1 MSEAEIQ
8 ELVDDLGA
16 ELGAAV
22 TLVDLEER
30 HLAHSAHDDVAVDDV
45 RRFGILHRRLEP
57 DVRAWFEQWGYREA
71 DDPVR
76 TPADEALGILERW
89 CVQVRMR
96 GFPLGYLWL
105 IPGRDMGEDELAPA
119 RETADQI
126 AALLYR
132 RRLLKLVDNDLLRL
146 LLVPPAE
153 DDGTAREVLALGDY
167 NHTGPIVVI
176 VADASG
182 GEELSAAALS
192 DLTLTLQRT
201 AEQATPGGVLAGM
214 LGDLGVLLAPLR
226 SQDDLAYARSL
237 AERAR
242 RLATYINPGLDIV
255 VGIGGAM
262 PLNRASHSYAEAR
275 RALRMVRAM
284 PDLGP
289 IAAWDDLGVFRALSL
304 LPPDEAK
311 NEVID
316 ARVRGLLADNGLA
329 GTAEVFLDLAGD
341 VQKTAAQLFVHRT
354 TLYQRLDRIATLYN
368 LDLRRSG
375 DHRLITHLGL
385 KLARVSGNG
394 ARSRV

>member
-1 MSEAEIQ
+1 VSEAEIQ

-16 ELGAAV
+16 ELGAAI

-30 HLAHSAHDDVAVDDV
+30 HLAHSAHDDVVVDDV
-45 RRFGILHRRLEP
+45 RRMGILHRRLEP
-57 DVRAWFEQWGYREA
+57 EVRAWFEQWGYREA
-71 DDPVR
+71 SAPVR

-105 IPGRDMGEDELAPA
+105 IPGREIADDELASA
-119 RETADQI
+119 TETADHI

-146 LLVPPAE
+146 LLVPPGDE
-153 DDGTAREVLALGDY
+153 SVAREVLALGDY
-167 NHTGPIVVI
+167 NHAGPIAVV
-176 VADASG
+176 VADAPRDG
-182 GEELSAAALS
+182 ELSAAALS

-201 AEQATPGGVLAGM
+201 AEQASRGGVLAGL

-237 AERAR
+237 AKRAR
-242 RLATYINPGLDIV
+242 RLASHVNPGLEIV
-255 VGIGGAM
+255 VGIGGATQ
-262 PLNRASHSYAEAR
+262 LERASHSYAEAR
-275 RALRMVRAM
+275 RALRMMRAM

-289 IAAWDDLGVFRALSL
+289 IVAWDDLGVFRALSL

-316 ARVRGLLADNGLA
+316 ARVRELLADKGLA
-329 GTAEVFLDLAGD
+329 GTAELFLDLAGD

-394 ARSRV
+394 VNPDE